1 MVPSGFFDLIMTKKK
16 APFLNR
22 EISWLYFNERVLQEA
37 ADETVPLI
45 ERIKFLSI
53 FSSNL
58 EEFYRVRVATL
69 SRLSNLNDKAKALL
83 GFNPKKVLNE
93 IKNIVVKQ
101 ERKFE
106 QLFKATLINE
116 LAQNRIFIL
125 NETQLN
131 VSRGEFVRNHF
142 RDRILSNLVPIMI
155 DPTRPFPELKDRYL
169 YFFVRLSRKSSDKHE
184 KYALIELPNDLPR
197 FLVLPETNGLKF
209 IILAED
215 IIKYCLDDIFY
226 VFNYDILEAFSI
238 QLTRDAELDIDKNV
252 SDKFVEEL
260 KASLDKRK
268 KGKPMRLLYDVEMP
282 FDMLSVLIS
291 KMKIDA
297 ENLIPG
303 NQYHRFGDFIAFP
316 NVGSPELE
324 YKPNVPLKVHGL
336 HRTESIF
343 NKLQERDYVINL
355 PYQSFDYII
364 LFLREAAID
373 PKVTE
378 INITLYRLA
387 QNSRVINA
395 LINAVKNGKK
405 VNCLVELKARFDES
419 ANIFWTNRL
428 QEEGVNVNYGLTDYK
443 VHSKICL
450 VKRMEKGRAV
460 YYANLATGNF
470 NEKTAKLYC
479 DHSIFTAKKE
489 ITTDLIKLFKALNKK
504 TVIKGFKHL
513 IVSPLESR
521 TKFFL
526 AVDREIKNARQG
538 KPAYMILKVNSLA
551 DEGIVSKLYEASN
564 AGVKIKLIV
573 RGICSLVPG
582 IKDFSENITVISI
595 VDKFLEH
602 ARVFIFGNNGKEE
615 MYLSSADLM
624 TRNFEHRVE
633 VGFPVLDEEVKQ
645 EIRDIIDFQLQDNVK
660 ARDITRLNNNKYHKN
675 NLKVKIRAQ
684 VQTYNYLKNKHQ

>member
-1 MVPSGFFDLIMTKKK
+1 MAKKK
-16 APFLNR
+16 LPFLNR

-69 SRLSNLNDKAKALL
+69 SRLVNLNDRAKALL

-93 IKNIVVKQ
+93 IKNIVVKL
-101 ERKFE
+101 ERRFE
-106 QLFKATLINE
+106 NLFQATLINE

-125 NETQLN
+125 NDTQLN
-131 VSRGEFVRNHF
+131 VARGEFVRNHF
-142 RDRILSNLVPIMI
+142 RDKILSNLVPIMI
-155 DPTRPFPELKDRYL
+155 DLDRPFPELKDRSL
-169 YFFVRLSRKSSDKHE
+169 YFFVRLSKKRDKKGQ
-184 KYALIELPNDLPR
+184 KYALIELPDNLPR

-226 VFNYDILEAFSI
+226 VFNYDQLEAFSI

-252 SDKFVEEL
+252 SDKFIEEL

-268 KGKPMRLLYDVEMP
+268 KGKPMRLLYDTEMP
-282 FDMLSVLIS
+282 FEMLSVLVN
-291 KMKIDA
+291 KMKI
-297 ENLIPG
+297 EGEGLIPG
-303 NQYHRFGDFIAFP
+303 NRYHRFGDFIAFP
-316 NVGSPELE
+316 NVGAKELE
-324 YKPNVPLKVHGL
+324 YQPVEPLKVQGL

-343 NKLQERDYVINL
+343 NKLVHRDYVVNL
-355 PYQSFDYII
+355 PYQSYDYII

-387 QNSRVINA
+387 ENSKVINA
-395 LINAVKNGKK
+395 LINAAKNGKK
-405 VNCLVELKARFDES
+405 VNCVVELKARFDEK

-428 QEEGVNVNYGLTDYK
+428 MEEGVNVNYGLSDYK

-450 VKRMEKGRAV
+450 VKRIEKGRAV

-470 NEKTAKLYC
+470 NEKTARIYC

-489 ITTDLIKLFKALNKK
+489 ITADLVKLFNALNKK
-504 TVIKGFKHL
+504 TVAKDFKHL
-513 IVSPLESR
+513 IVSPLDSR
-521 TKFFL
+521 DRIYAL
-526 AVDREIKNARQG
+526 INREIKFAKAK

-551 DEGIVSKLYEASN
+551 DEGIVEKLYEASN
-564 AGVKIKLIV
+564 AGVQIKLIV
-573 RGICSLVPG
+573 RGICCLVPG
-582 IKDFSENITVISI
+582 VAGFSENITVVSI
-595 VDKFLEH
+595 IDKFLEH

-615 MYLSSADLM
+615 MFLSSADLM
-624 TRNFEHRVE
+624 SRNFEHRVE
-633 VGFPVLDEEVKQ
+633 VGFPVLDEQVKQ
-645 EIRDIIDFQLQDNVK
+645 EIRDIIEFQLQDNVK
-660 ARDITRLNNNKYHKN
+660 ARDINKANNNKYHKN
-675 NLKVKIRAQ
+675 RLTTKIRAQ
-684 VQTYNYLKNKHQ
+684 VQTYNYLKNKHH